1 MRASAS
7 NSGFKFPER
16 KTNTKYPEV
25 SKQRV
30 VSEDK
35 QQIMG
40 IEKPTPRQVLASN
53 MTYSAQ
59 RHLKYNSINNLELTN
74 RSPGTGG
81 RALSSNTIED
91 IYSVPVNSNPSQN
104 ISTIEEKPSPLM
116 PLNAHYNMSRT
127 LKRGCRHLMKHV
139 ETDHMQRQAMP
150 KYGTKR
156 QPDAFSPKDLAVLS
170 TKPLSQHPLTQAF
183 LYKKQ

>member
-1 MRASAS
+1 MH
-7 NSGFKFPER
+7 SGFKFPEN
-16 KTNTKYPEV
+16 KTNAKYPEV
-25 SKQRV
+25 NKQRV

-40 IEKPTPRQVLASN
+40 IEKPTAGQILASN

-74 RSPGTGG
+74 RSGGPNPDMSG
-81 RALSSNTIED
+81 RAYSSNTIED

-104 ISTIEEKPSPLM
+104 ISTIEERPSPLM

-139 ETDHMQRQAMP
+139 ETDHMQKQAMP
-150 KYGTKR
+150 KYGAKR
-156 QPDAFSPKDLAVLS
+156 
-170 TKPLSQHPLTQAF
+170 
-183 LYKKQ
+183 